1 MRPRQGS
8 QSVAKIVTTVI
19 NIFTTWRG
27 FVWWGLENRLIH
39 LQACLVASVVV
50 LTGESSRSRIEEHF
64 GDQAVQANGEDEGD
78 EVEKCN
84 VREEHRNVDCGV
96 AVQFEITFW
105 RLK

>member
-1 MRPRQGS
+1 MG
-8 QSVAKIVTTVI
+8 
-19 NIFTTWRG
+19 
-27 FVWWGLENRLIH
+27 GLENRLVH
-39 LQACLVASVVV
+39 LQASLVASVVV
-50 LTGESSRSRIEEHF
+50 LTGESSGSRVEEHL
-64 GDQAVQANGEDEGD
+64 GDQAVQADGEDEGD